1 METKNTNKTSND
13 IVSND
18 NVSSAQQSRTIP
30 FAVVE
35 SYKTIRTNLLFLLSN
50 KSHNSI
56 TISSPYQSEGKSTT
70 SVNTAIALSQLGSK
84 VLLIDADLRRPSIHR
99 KMKFQNSMGLSSVL
113 VGFCTIDEAIHNVN
127 ANLDVLT
134 SGPTTPNPSEL
145 LGSDSMSELLDTL
158 QKSYEYIIIDT
169 PPINIVTDALV
180 LAPKTAGIMLVVKDN
195 ATRHDQLKKAL
206 TSIEFAGVRL
216 LGLVLNATG
225 GNGSYKY
232 RYKYRYRYRYRYQ
245 YNYNT
250 YAYDNNYNK
259 DRNNGKKKK
268 RR

>member
-1 METKNTNKTSND
+1 METNNTPKTPEV
-13 IVSND
+13 VSND
-18 NVSSAQQSRTIP
+18 SVSTAQQNRSIP

-56 TISSPYQSEGKSTT
+56 TISSPYQGEGKSTT
-70 SVNTAIALSQLGSK
+70 AVNTAIALSQLGSK

-99 KMKFQNSMGLSSVL
+99 KMKFQNNMGLSSVL
-113 VGFCTIDEAIHNVN
+113 VGFCTIDEAINSVN

-145 LGSDSMSELLDTL
+145 LGSENMSDMLDTL

-180 LAPKTAGIMLVVKDN
+180 LAPKTAGIMLIVKDN
-195 ATRHDQLKKAL
+195 TTRHDQLRKTL
-206 TSIEFAGVRL
+206 NSIEFAGVRL
-216 LGLVLNATG
+216 LGLVLNASG
-225 GNGSYKY
+225 GKSSYKY
-232 RYKYRYRYRYRYQ
+232 RYKYRYRYRYRYK
-245 YNYNT
+245 YNYNYSA
-250 YAYDNNYNK
+250 YAYDNHYNK
-259 DRNNGKKKK
+259 DNK
-268 RR
+268 